1 MIQLNRVTKDFPQ
14 KRIFT
19 NLNIRFENGNL
30 YGIYGPSGCG
40 KTTLL
45 NMVSMLDFDYEG
57 TIEVDGVQVGG
68 IKGKDKEPFRNDH
81 FSYIFSKPMLLDYLN
96 VKENAILPLSIRK
109 RPIPSA
115 FDKYLNY
122 LGLEDICDK
131 KVDEI
136 SEGEKQRVSV
146 LRALIMEKE
155 ILIADEP
162 VSHLDHENALRL
174 IEKLKEIAHEE
185 NKVILLSCHD
195 SSLVSLFDKAY
206 QVEGEKLHEIHT
218 A

>member
-1 MIQLNRVTKDFPQ
+1 MIRLSRIMKEFPK

-19 NLNIRFENGNL
+19 NLNIQFDNGNL

-45 NMVSMLDFDYEG
+45 NMVSMLDFDYDGKIEIDG
-57 TIEVDGVQVGG
+57 TSVSE
-68 IKGKDKEPFRNDH
+68 IKDREDFRNDH

-96 VKENAILPLSIRK
+96 VKENALLPLSIRK
-109 RPIPSA
+109 RPVPVA
-115 FDKYLNY
+115 FERYLKY
-122 LGLEDICDK
+122 LGLEDLSEK
-131 KVDEI
+131 RADEI

-155 ILIADEP
+155 NLIADEP

-174 IEKLKEIAHEE
+174 IEKLKEIAHKE
-185 NKVILLSCHD
+185 NKVILLFCHD
-195 SSLVSLFDKAY
+195 GSLVSLFDKAY
-206 QVEGEKLHEIHT
+206 EIEEEQLHEIHS

>member
-1 MIQLNRVTKDFPQ
+1 MIRLSRIMKEFPK

-19 NLNIRFENGNL
+19 NLNIQFDNGNL

-45 NMVSMLDFDYEG
+45 NMVSMLDFDYDGKIEIDG
-57 TIEVDGVQVGG
+57 TSVSE
-68 IKGKDKEPFRNDH
+68 IKDREDFRNDH

-96 VKENAILPLSIRK
+96 VKENALLPLSIRK
-109 RPIPSA
+109 RPVPVA
-115 FDKYLNY
+115 FERYLKY
-122 LGLEDICDK
+122 LGLEDLSEK
-131 KVDEI
+131 RADEI

-155 ILIADEP
+155 NLIADEP

-174 IEKLKEIAHEE
+174 IEKLKEIAHKE

-195 SSLVSLFDKAY
+195 GSLVSLFDKAY
-206 QVEGEKLHEIHT
+206 EIEEEQLHEIHS